1 MLPHPRRGLSRS
13 RPPFGPLSSS
23 SQPPG
28 MSDNSVPPIPPPAPS
43 RDGVVLVDV
52 RDPGERPPSP
62 PGDPLPGTARSV
74 VLQVRLLDENDR
86 RAADNRA
93 QLLARGIRAVNL
105 VSSPGAGKT
114 TLLGRTLDAL
124 AGEIRCAVLVGDLE
138 TDNDARRLRREGL
151 PVAQITTG
159 GTCHL
164 DATMIARGIAA
175 LPLDGVR
182 LLFIENVGN
191 LVCPASFDL
200 GENRRITLLAA
211 TEGEDKPL
219 KYPPIFTSAHAVV
232 VNKIDLAAAVGF
244 DRAAALANVRRMA
257 PLAEVFELS
266 ARTGEGMD
274 RWLAYLRSL
283 L

>member
-1 MLPHPRRGLSRS
+1 MP
-13 RPPFGPLSSS
+13 
-23 SQPPG
+23 
-28 MSDNSVPPIPPPAPS
+28 DNPPPLPPPPVA

-52 RDPGERPPSP
+52 RDPGDRPPAP
-62 PGDPLPGTARSV
+62 PGDPLPGTTRSV
-74 VLQVRLLDENDR
+74 VMQVRLLDENDR

-93 QLLARGIRAVNL
+93 LLQARGIRAVNL

-124 AGEIRCAVLVGDLE
+124 AGTVRCAVLVGDLE
-138 TDNDARRLRREGL
+138 TDNDARRLRRDGL

-164 DATMIARGIAA
+164 DAAMVARGLAA

-232 VNKIDLAAAVGF
+232 LNKIDIADAIGF
-244 DRAAALANVRRMA
+244 DRPAALANVRRVA

-266 ARTGEGMD
+266 ARTGAGLEP
-274 RWLAYLRSL
+274 WLAYLRSL